1 MYIQISRRKQIARRD
16 KVCKNVCQ
24 RKKIVYKFQRT
35 RTKKHILLL
44 KTNHLE
50 KKPEQSIPGKYTFK
64 RKYGTTFS
72 LLQKKTPV
80 LFSSPLSS
88 YSSLLIHSDQLLRF
102 MKFCFLEETPKNTSF
117 IVSILEGTDEYLH
130 LHSSIIYA
138 FYLFKNL
145 DIINTIFLFRHHVP
159 FVLYILLLLNNLFV
173 VFNSSVNF
181 IVYCCV
187 SKSFRNRTLC
197 MIRSKLSA
205 KDNSFL

>member
-1 MYIQISRRKQIARRD
+1 MYIQISRKKQIARRD
-16 KVCKNVCQ
+16 KVCKNVCK
-24 RKKIVYKFQRT
+24 RKKIVYKSQRT
-35 RTKKHILLL
+35 RTKTHILLL

-50 KKPEQSIPGKYTFK
+50 KKPEQSIPGKYTYK

-138 FYLFKNL
+138 FCP
-145 DIINTIFLFRHHVP
+145 D
-159 FVLYILLLLNNLFV
+159 
-173 VFNSSVNF
+173 
-181 IVYCCV
+181 
-187 SKSFRNRTLC
+187 
-197 MIRSKLSA
+197 
-205 KDNSFL
+205 